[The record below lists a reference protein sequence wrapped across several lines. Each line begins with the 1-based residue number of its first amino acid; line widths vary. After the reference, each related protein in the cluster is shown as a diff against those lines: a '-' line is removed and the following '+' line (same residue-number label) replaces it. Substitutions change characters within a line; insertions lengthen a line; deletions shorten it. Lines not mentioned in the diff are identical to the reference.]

1 MSSNK
6 VYDIFL
12 ERYPKI
18 DLHGYDRDSARM
30 ATNDFIDENIVLGN
44 DTIVIIHGIGQGI
57 VKNEVHNVL
66 KSNKKVKEYKTDNFN
81 SGCTIVK
88 LNI

>member
-1 MSSNK
+1 MAE

-18 DLHGYDRDSARM
+18 DLHGYDRDSARV
-30 ATNDFIDENIVLGN
+30 AVNDFIDENIILGN
-44 DTIVIIHGIGQGI
+44 DTIVIIHGIGMGI
-57 VKNEVHNVL
+57 VKNEVHEVL
-66 KSNKKVKEYKTDNFN
+66 RHHKKVIEYKMDNFN

-88 LNI
+88 LDVL

>member
-1 MSSNK
+1 MIN
-6 VYDIFL
+6 DIFL

-18 DLHGYDRDSARM
+18 DLHGYDRDSARV
-30 ATNDFIDENIVLGN
+30 AVNDFILENIILHN
-44 DTIVIIHGIGQGI
+44 DTIIIIHGIGSGI

-66 KSNKKVKEYKTDNFN
+66 KHNKNVIDYKTDNFN

-88 LNI
+88 LKI